1 MPRPHPATCRV
12 LAQALLLAG
21 ALPALADTLSVKV
34 LDQAGHALPDAVVM
48 AVPARPAPPARP
60 RAVAIE
66 QKDREFLPFV
76 TAVQVGTQVTFP
88 NKDPL
93 LHHVYSFSPA
103 KTFEIKLY
111 TGDSPS
117 VLFDKP
123 GAVAL
128 GCNIHDWMEAYI
140 YVSPTPY
147 FARTDERGAARISL
161 PAGTYTLQTW
171 HPFQNAAQPAGALQ
185 VAGAQSREL
194 SLPVTVPPRK
204 PKPPHDPNQY

>member
-1 MPRPHPATCRV
+1 MKPSFP
-12 LAQALLLAG
+12 LLLLLALT
-21 ALPALADTLSVKV
+21 APAARADTLNLKI
-34 LDQAGHALPDAVVM
+34 LDQAGKPLADAVVM
-48 AVPARPAPPARP
+48 AVPAKPLPPGKP

-76 TAVQVGTQVTFP
+76 TVVQVGTSVTFP

-111 TGDSPS
+111 AGDSPS

-147 FARTDERGAARISL
+147 FARTDERGAARITL
-161 PAGTYTLQTW
+161 PAGGYALQTW
-171 HPFQNAAQPAGALQ
+171 HPFQNAALPVVPLQ
-185 VAGAQSREL
+185 VAGAQSREAV
-194 SLPVTVPPRK
+194 LPVTAPPRK

>member
-1 MPRPHPATCRV
+1 MKPS
-12 LAQALLLAG
+12 LALLLAL
-21 ALPALADTLSVKV
+21 AAPAAWADTLNVKM
-34 LDQAGHALPDAVVM
+34 LDQAGKPLADAVVM
-48 AVPARPAPPARP
+48 AVPARPLPPGKP

-123 GAVAL
+123 GPVAL

-147 FARTDERGAARISL
+147 FARTDERGSARVSL
-161 PAGTYTLQTW
+161 PAGAYTLQAW
-171 HPFQNAAQPAGALQ
+171 HPFQSAALPAAPLQ
-185 VAGAQSREL
+185 VAGTQSREL
-194 SLPVTVPPRK
+194 ALPVTVPPRK

>member
-1 MPRPHPATCRV
+1 MKPSFPF
-12 LAQALLLAG
+12 LLLC
-21 ALPALADTLSVKV
+21 ALAAAAARADTLSVKV
-34 LDQAGHALPDAVVM
+34 LEQGGMPLADAVVM
-48 AVPARPAPPARP
+48 AVPAKPLPPGKP

-76 TAVQVGTQVTFP
+76 TAVPVGTQVTFP
-88 NKDPL
+88 NRDPL

-111 TGDSPS
+111 GGDSPS

-147 FARTDERGAARISL
+147 LARTDEHGAARITL
-161 PAGTYTLQTW
+161 PPGAYTLQTW
-171 HPFQNAAQPAGALQ
+171 HPFQNAALPALPLQ
-185 VAGAQSREL
+185 VAGALSREVA
-194 SLPVTVPPRK
+194 LPVTVPPRK